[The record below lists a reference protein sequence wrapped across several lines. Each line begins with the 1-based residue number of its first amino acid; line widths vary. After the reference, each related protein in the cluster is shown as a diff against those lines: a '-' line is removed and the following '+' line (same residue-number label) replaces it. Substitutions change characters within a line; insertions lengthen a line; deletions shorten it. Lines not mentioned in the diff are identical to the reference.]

1 MQRPLITYQML
12 RRASAAPKPAFIPS
26 SLTRLRVNF
35 SSSPAFGVENRV
47 LNSVL
52 IPPTFHDYLRLVS
65 ANDTLLLALF
75 TTSGCAPCRT
85 ITPLLTELVKTR
97 SSSPDDKFSALA
109 LTEVELD
116 SPDTSNGKMMDLGVE
131 WGVSSI
137 PTLIG
142 FGGRRAER
150 VTERLDDTKVMSDK
164 SRITE
169 WVDEAMRQGDPF
181 GTQGGGGGGGLL
193 SRLFG

>member
-1 MQRPLITYQML
+1 MKPPPLLNLLARQ
-12 RRASAAPKPAFIPS
+12 APS
-26 SLTRLRVNF
+26 SSVLGLRFSTTPFRPNRILT
-35 SSSPAFGVENRV
+35 P
-47 LNSVL
+47 VL

-65 ANDTLLLALF
+65 ANNTLLLALF

-85 ITPLLTELVKTR
+85 ITPLLTELVNNR
-97 SSSPDDKFSALA
+97 STSPDDKFSALA
-109 LTEVELD
+109 FTEVELD

-142 FGGRRAER
+142 FGGRRADR
-150 VTERLDDTKVMSDK
+150 ITERLDDLKVMSDRA
-164 SRITE
+164 RISG
-169 WVDEAMRQGDPF
+169 WVDEAMRKGDPF
-181 GTQGGGGGGGLL
+181 GTKGGGSGGGLL